1 MKNEFKEEKNTAK
14 LAEGGEGGQ
23 QNRRGPNRRG
33 ARRWNNAAG
42 GGGSPGQAA
51 AKYPT
56 CNKELPEN
64 LVFDK
69 TGHNDAA
76 NFQRSLKG
84 LTNFLHTTYSAEAE
98 VAKAILKMQAVSIT
112 VDDQPPIKTDPTTNQ
127 PIPLASWEEYK
138 WCQDYTEQSKKLKLY
153 NTACQRPTSSS
164 TINAQLI

>member
-1 MKNEFKEEKNTAK
+1 MKIEIKEEQNAAK
-14 LAEGGEGGQ
+14 LTDGGDGGQ
-23 QNRRGPNRRG
+23 QNQRGPNRRG

-42 GGGSPGQAA
+42 GGGSPGHAA
-51 AKYPT
+51 KKYPT

-84 LTNFLHTTYSAEAE
+84 LTNFLHTTYSAEVAE
-98 VAKAILKMQAVSIT
+98 AILKMQAVSIT
-112 VDDQPPIKTDPTTNQ
+112 VDDQPPIKMDPSTNQ

-138 WCQDYTEQSKKLKLY
+138 WRQEYTEQSKKIK
-153 NTACQRPTSSS
+153 TIQRQHAEGLHPPLQSML
-164 TINAQLI
+164 N